1 MEKKKLYKIRQFTKK
16 LGGGVLFELS
26 HEIDYLLW
34 IFKKIKILKSFNKKI
49 SNLKIDVDDILIL
62 NGITPKKTI
71 INLTINFFSRIP
83 NREIFIDG
91 KNFSVHA
98 NILNNSINLIERKK
112 KKL

>member
-1 MEKKKLYKIRQFTKK
+1 M
-16 LGGGVLFELS
+16 FELS

-71 INLTINFFSRIP
+71 INLTINFFQEYLTEKYSLMVKTLVFML
-83 NREIFIDG
+83 IF
-91 KNFSVHA
+91 
-98 NILNNSINLIERKK
+98 
-112 KKL
+112 

>member
-1 MEKKKLYKIRQFTKK
+1 M
-16 LGGGVLFELS
+16 VL
-26 HEIDYLLW
+26 HQ
-34 IFKKIKILKSFNKKI
+34 
-49 SNLKIDVDDILIL
+49 
-62 NGITPKKTI
+62 KTI